1 MKKINNYESSFKLKK
16 VNSKSF
22 LKDLSKEQLNKD
34 GNVRI
39 GKSEVEKLY
48 KQYTS
53 PLFCNETY
61 MFNMVTMFMMLL
73 TKIY

>member
-1 MKKINNYESSFKLKK
+1 MKINGYESSFKLKK

-22 LKDLSKEQLNKD
+22 FKDVAKERLDKD
-34 GNVRI
+34 GNARI

-53 PLFCNETY
+53 PLLCNETY

-73 TKIY
+73 TRVF

>member
-1 MKKINNYESSFKLKK
+1 MKKINNYESSLKLKQ

-22 LKDLSKEQLNKD
+22 FKEVAKERLSKNA
-34 GNVRI
+34 NVRI

-73 TKIY
+73 TRVF